1 MSAGPLRPSQRSS
14 VPAFEAMAITDK
26 VATLRAQGRDIISL
40 CVGEPRGGAP
50 DAVNDRA
57 QVTHGQRSQLGYTS
71 PLGIRPLREKVAEH
85 YRRWYGLDVDPA
97 QVAIT
102 TGSSGAFV
110 LIFLAAF
117 DPGDRVALARP
128 GYPAYRNVLRALGV
142 DAVEIGCGPDE
153 RFQPTPAALD
163 ALVAESGPIDG
174 LIVASPANPTGTMV
188 GRDELA
194 ALVEWCAA
202 NGVRLISD
210 EIYHGLSYASGAGD
224 GGDEETGDGGVGAPA
239 GAEVVGA
246 PEGGPAAGSTGSPS
260 DGTDGTSR
268 LSAGGADRGTS
279 AWEFDRDT
287 VVVSSFSKY
296 WGMTGWRLGWA
307 LCPADLLDAVDAL
320 AGNVALCPPA
330 PAQLAA
336 LEAFGDE
343 SYRQADERVAALA
356 GTRGAALARA
366 PELGWGHLAPA
377 DGAFYLWADLG
388 EQLRGFADST
398 EYCAALLEEAGV
410 ALTPGRDFDDV
421 DGGSYVRLSFG
432 GGTEAVTEAMDR
444 IVAWQQAR
452 EEKRG

>member
-1 MSAGPLRPSQRSS
+1 MSTRPLRPSKRSA
-14 VPAFEAMAITDK
+14 VPAFEAMSITDQ
-26 VATLRAQGRDIISL
+26 VATLRAQGRDVISL

-57 QVTHGQRSQLGYTS
+57 QVTHEQRGQLGYTS
-71 PLGIRPLREKVAEH
+71 PLGIRPLRQKVAEH
-85 YRRWYGLDVDPA
+85 YRRWYGIDVDPA

-117 DPGDRVALARP
+117 DPGARVALARP
-128 GYPAYRNVLRALGV
+128 GYPAYRNMLRALGV
-142 DAVEIGCGPDE
+142 QAVEIGCGPDV

-163 ALVAESGPIDG
+163 ALVAQSGPIDG
-174 LIVASPANPTGTMV
+174 LILASPANPTGTMV
-188 GRDELA
+188 SRAEMA
-194 ALVEWCAA
+194 ALVAWCGEH
-202 NGVRLISD
+202 GVRLISD
-210 EIYHGLSYASGAGD
+210 EIYHGLTYGAG
-224 GGDEETGDGGVGAPA
+224 A
-239 GAEVVGA
+239 GAD
-246 PEGGPAAGSTGSPS
+246 AG
-260 DGTDGTSR
+260 R

-287 VVVSSFSKY
+287 VVISSFSKY

-307 LCPADLLDAVDAL
+307 LCPADLVEAVDAL

-336 LEAFGDE
+336 LEAFSAE
-343 SYRQADERVAALA
+343 SYEQADARVASLA
-356 GTRGAALARA
+356 RTREAALARA

-388 EQLRGFADST
+388 DQLAAFADSSK
-398 EYCAALLEEAGV
+398 YCAALLEEAGV

-421 DGGSYVRLSFG
+421 AGGAFVRLSFG
-432 GGTEAVTEAMDR
+432 GGTEAVTEAVDR
-444 IVAWQQAR
+444 IVAWQAAR
-452 EEKRG
+452 TSPSTPSQGVRRESGPPAP